1 MLPKSVDW
9 SDVAAKTPLPF
20 SLHLTGRHTPPTGEV
35 VQSETYVKL
44 LGARIKEMKT
54 GLSPVIDFICAF
66 TAPWSV
72 G

>member
-9 SDVAAKTPLPF
+9 SDVAAKSHLPF

-35 VQSETYVKL
+35 GSETYLKL
-44 LGARIKEMKT
+44 LDARIKEMKV

-66 TAPWSV
+66 
-72 G
+72 